1 MGKGLDIVAGFIL
14 RSAICAVAL
23 LAGAPHKTAQAATSD
38 KPNIIF
44 VILDDVGIDQLALFG
59 NGGLDPPKIP
69 NLELIA
75 KKGVKFTNVWATPE
89 CSPSRATLMTG
100 RFALRTGVED
110 IIAENHLPQ
119 SYMSS
124 FEATLPRI
132 LAKAGYTS
140 AMMGKYHLGDTQ
152 DPAGAC
158 APLTRGF
165 TVFRGDL
172 AGEPKSIDAT
182 AGGID
187 PKGKQT
193 CGYFQTKAAGACYT
207 APNNQI
213 KCSPIN
219 ADNAEPGTDPA
230 RTCLQHGGIFVP
242 NNACGVGGPTL
253 SDFSRYN
260 AYYVSQRWSLAGV
273 LNPLYVNPG
282 DRCQSTIDRR
292 YLTQAQGQDGEFWW
306 KQQRGP
312 RMLTLSLSSMHTP
325 YQKAPTNLVLDPQD
339 SAATCSATPPQR
351 TTLNSMLEGADVQIG
366 RTLANLGLATLG
378 PDRRTLTSLNLGNTM
393 LVIMGDNGTQGTAT
407 RAPFNPARAKS
418 TVYQTGIWV
427 PLIIAGPMV
436 RKPNRSVDD
445 MISSVDLYQLFGDV
459 AGIDVRSV
467 VPPSHVLDS
476 RPMLP
481 YLTDP
486 AASELR
492 VTNFTQSGIATF
504 SPDPSQ
510 RSWPC
515 QIGNICDDT
524 LFGPGKQALCEVD
537 NGGTWY
543 GPGGKKQVSSCC
555 AVQTYLNQTSD
566 NPPNLSLAPVHQRA
580 IRGGRFRGV
589 LGVFKLIEME
599 TTDCS
604 KPITSPQQSKPFPWA
619 EYQTTSKQ
627 EFYDLS
633 LTKGNP
639 KGLDNAPYNLAQNC
653 APGQDLATCLP
664 TAIDVNNYK
673 ALNKALQQIK
683 NSANAQNTCQAEGDG
698 NEDMRVTQADLN
710 DWKVF
715 NGKGPSRYDI
725 NLDGAT
731 DDQDRAIIQAN
742 LGHDCLPLCKRA
754 DLDRDG
760 TVGPKDMGLL
770 KKQTGVCT
778 DEIFCGGDLNGD
790 GKVNTADVQL
800 MTQAQNS
807 CN

>member
-1 MGKGLDIVAGFIL
+1 
-14 RSAICAVAL
+14 
-23 LAGAPHKTAQAATSD
+23 
-38 KPNIIF
+38 
-44 VILDDVGIDQLALFG
+44 
-59 NGGLDPPKIP
+59 
-69 NLELIA
+69 
-75 KKGVKFTNVWATPE
+75 
-89 CSPSRATLMTG
+89 
-100 RFALRTGVED
+100 
-110 IIAENHLPQ
+110 
-119 SYMSS
+119 
-124 FEATLPRI
+124 
-132 LAKAGYTS
+132 
-140 AMMGKYHLGDTQ
+140 
-152 DPAGAC
+152 
-158 APLTRGF
+158 
-165 TVFRGDL
+165 
-172 AGEPKSIDAT
+172 
-182 AGGID
+182 
-187 PKGKQT
+187 
-193 CGYFQTKAAGACYT
+193 
-207 APNNQI
+207 
-213 KCSPIN
+213 
-219 ADNAEPGTDPA
+219 
-230 RTCLQHGGIFVP
+230 
-242 NNACGVGGPTL
+242 
-253 SDFSRYN
+253 
-260 AYYVSQRWSLAGV
+260 
-273 LNPLYVNPG
+273 
-282 DRCQSTIDRR
+282 
-292 YLTQAQGQDGEFWW
+292 
-306 KQQRGP
+306 
-312 RMLTLSLSSMHTP
+312 
-325 YQKAPTNLVLDPQD
+325 
-339 SAATCSATPPQR
+339 
-351 TTLNSMLEGADVQIG
+351 
-366 RTLANLGLATLG
+366 
-378 PDRRTLTSLNLGNTM
+378 M